1 MLVKILFYGYMNA
14 TFSSRKLAEKVMSDL
29 AFMFLAGGNKPDF
42 RTIARF
48 RKEKGTLFAGIF
60 VQIVRKAREL

>member
-1 MLVKILFYGYMNA
+1 MLVKILFYGYMNQ
-14 TFSSRKLAEKVMSDL
+14 TFSSRKLTEKIQSDL

-48 RKEKGTLFAGIF
+48 RKEKGACFAGIF
-60 VQIVRKAREL
+60 VQIVHKAEEL